1 MSNNFKEGFEHYL
14 VSINNDIKQIELVI
28 ALLEQ
33 HKANF
38 EDAEIEKV
46 ISFYRGYLSRVKI
59 EKTKV
64 QELSWHIDDKN
75 EVENVR

>member
-1 MSNNFKEGFEHYL
+1 MSNFKEGFEHYL
-14 VSINNDIKQIELVI
+14 VSINNDIKQVELVI

-46 ISFYRGYLSRVKI
+46 ISFYRGYLSRIKA

-64 QELSWHIDDKN
+64 QELSWYIDDKN

>member
-1 MSNNFKEGFEHYL
+1 MANFKEEFERYREA
-14 VSINNDIKQIELVI
+14 INNDIKQLELVV

-46 ISFYRGYLSRVKI
+46 ISFYKGFLSRAKL
-59 EKTKV
+59 EKTKT
-64 QELSWHIDDKN
+64 QELSWYI
-75 EVENVR
+75 EG

>member
-1 MSNNFKEGFEHYL
+1 MSNFKEGFEHYL
-14 VSINNDIKQIELVI
+14 VSINNDIKQVELVI

-46 ISFYRGYLSRVKI
+46 ISFYRGYLSRIKV

>member
-14 VSINNDIKQIELVI
+14 VSINNDIKQVELVI

-46 ISFYRGYLSRVKI
+46 ISFYRGYLSRIKV

-75 EVENVR
+75 EVE

>member
-1 MSNNFKEGFEHYL
+1 MANFKEGFEHYL
-14 VSINNDIKQIELVI
+14 VSINNDIKQVELVI

-38 EDAEIEKV
+38 EYAEIEKV
-46 ISFYRGYLSRVKI
+46 ISFYRGYLSRAKT

-75 EVENVR
+75 EVEND